1 MVNSI
6 AVNFT
11 NGGTVR
17 SQDTTSVSSYGLAET
32 TLETQLANST
42 AAQSL
47 GDVIVAF
54 GKTPQIVID
63 PIIVNPE
70 ASTANWTTIL
80 GLELLDKI
88 TVNIVPK
95 NGTTI
100 SQPQLI
106 QSINHS
112 ITPGQWSTTIAGS
125 VRYANLFIIG
135 TSLIGGTDLLG

>member
-1 MVNSI
+1 MTNSL

-17 SQDTTSVSSYGLAET
+17 SQDVTSISTYGLAES
-32 TLETQLANST
+32 TLETQLSNST
-42 AAQSL
+42 TAQSL
-47 GDVIVAF
+47 GDQIIKY
-54 GKTPQIVID
+54 GKSPQIVID

-88 TVNIVPK
+88 TVNIVPQV
-95 NGTTI
+95 GTTI

-112 ITPGQWSTTIAGS
+112 ITPGQWTTTIAGS